1 MISFM
6 VAMAENRVI
15 GKDNTLPWRLPADM
29 AYFKRVTMGHPV
41 IMGRK
46 TFESMGGL
54 LPGRE
59 NVIVTRDRNYVQE
72 GAAILHSPEEIA
84 AYAKDAGQEVFVIGG
99 AEIFKETL
107 PYADKMYIT
116 QIEHDFEGDTFFPEY
131 DEAKWRLAAS
141 ERGKEDDKNHYPHTF
156 NVYERIKS

>member
-6 VAMAENRVI
+6 VAMDENRVI
-15 GKDNTLPWRLPADM
+15 GRKNTLPWRLPADM
-29 AYFKRVTMGHPV
+29 AYFKRVTMGHAV

-59 NVIVTRDRNYVQE
+59 NVIVTRNRDYAKE
-72 GAAILHSPEEIA
+72 GAAILHSAEEIVE
-84 AYAKDAGQEVFVIGG
+84 YAKGTTEEVFVIGG
-99 AEIFKETL
+99 AEIFKQTM

-116 QIEHDFEGDTFFPEY
+116 RIEYAFEGDAFFPEY
-131 DEAKWRLAAS
+131 DEAEWRLAAS

-156 NVYERIKS
+156 NVYERIKA